1 MQVILKQKVESLG
14 KAGDAVN
21 VSDGYARN
29 FLIPNGLAIEANFKN
44 LSMLENEKKTVLLKA
59 AKEQKKAEALAE
71 KFRDVTCTI
80 TRRVG
85 EQDKLFGSVN
95 AKDIHEALLAQG
107 LEVDRKDIV
116 LNEPIKAIGEF
127 PVTLKLS
134 AGVAAEIKVVVA
146 AES

>member
-29 FLIPNGLAIEANFKN
+29 FLIPKGFAIEADFKS

-59 AKEQKKAEALAE
+59 AKEKKKAEALADRF
-71 KFRDVTCTI
+71 KDTACTI
-80 TRRVG
+80 IRRVG

-95 AKDIHEALLAQG
+95 AKDIHEALLAQD
-107 LEVDRKDIV
+107 LDVDRKDIV
-116 LNEPIKAIGEF
+116 LKEPIKALGEF
-127 PVTLKLS
+127 PVTIKLS
-134 AGVAAEIKVVVA
+134 AGVSAEIKVIVT

>member
-1 MQVILKQKVESLG
+1 
-14 KAGDAVN
+14 VN

-107 LEVDRKDIV
+107 LDVDRKDIV
-116 LNEPIKAIGEF
+116 LNEPIKAIGDF
-127 PVTLKLS
+127 PVTIKLS

>member
-95 AKDIHEALLAQG
+95 AKDIHEALVAQG

>member
-107 LEVDRKDIV
+107 LDVDRKDIV
-116 LNEPIKAIGEF
+116 LNEPIKAIGDF
-127 PVTLKLS
+127 PVTIKLS
-134 AGVAAEIKVVVA
+134 AGVAAEIKLVVA

>member
-29 FLIPNGLAIEANFKN
+29 FLIPKGFAIEADFKS

-59 AKEQKKAEALAE
+59 AKEKKKAEALADRF
-71 KFRDVTCTI
+71 KDTACTI
-80 TRRVG
+80 IRRVG

-95 AKDIHEALLAQG
+95 AKDIHEALLAQD
-107 LEVDRKDIV
+107 LDVDRKDIV
-116 LNEPIKAIGEF
+116 LKEPIKALGEF
-127 PVTLKLS
+127 PVTIKLS
-134 AGVAAEIKVVVA
+134 AGVSAEIKVIVT
-146 AES
+146 AEA

>member
-107 LEVDRKDIV
+107 LDVDRKDIV
-116 LNEPIKAIGEF
+116 LNEPIKAIGDF
-127 PVTLKLS
+127 PVTIKLS

>member
-116 LNEPIKAIGEF
+116 LNEPIKAIGAF